1 VVADMAR
8 SIDFSDFIE
17 VGDEETMTHLEDEG
31 SEEIM
36 ESIKKPVSLSQ
47 KDWCYK

>member
-1 VVADMAR
+1 MAR

-31 SEEIM
+31 SEEIA
-36 ESIKKPVSLSQ
+36 ESIENPVSVARI
-47 KDWCYK
+47 D